1 MVQLKVS
8 LPERTQKVGNEE
20 AEEWLA
26 QRPGTITNV
35 FLEVTKKAQKKV
47 KPGHELIKK
56 SDSDFRGP
64 SPPRILEE
72 SFEQMRDF
80 QRGQNFDELWFSIV
94 F

>member
-1 MVQLKVS
+1 MKVW

-47 KPGHELIKK
+47 KA
-56 SDSDFRGP
+56 RA
-64 SPPRILEE
+64 
-72 SFEQMRDF
+72 
-80 QRGQNFDELWFSIV
+80 
-94 F
+94 